1 VAEQPI
7 PRWAGIALLLA
18 ISVAFGSNHVA
29 ARVAFEHGT
38 NVTTAV
44 AFRSAGTALFV
55 LGLLLVNGV
64 SLALPAATRGRAAL
78 IGLMLAVQ
86 SYCLYSAVALIPV
99 ALALLAFQAFP
110 MVLALV
116 TWAAGG
122 EVPPRRVLLAMPVAL
137 FGLALALLAFQAFP
151 MVLALVTWAAGGEV
165 PPRRVLLAMPVAL
178 SGLALALDVYGNSG
192 DVAGRWSE
200 IGAGVLWATG
210 ASLAFASVLFFTTK
224 WLPAVDGRL
233 RSFMIMSVVA
243 AVTIA
248 GGAVAGDFRL
258 PADNIGWIA
267 LALLVA
273 FYGIAITSM
282 FVVLPRLGAV
292 NNSVVLNFEPIAVLG
307 IAWVLLDQRVAPL
320 QILGAFIV
328 VGAIAATGRKH

>member
-7 PRWAGIALLLA
+7 PRWVGIALLAA
-18 ISVAFGSNHVA
+18 IAVVFGSNHVA
-29 ARVAFEHGT
+29 ARVAFDHGT

-55 LGLLLVNGV
+55 LGLLLANGV
-64 SLALPAATRGRAAL
+64 SLALPAATRGRAVL

-86 SYCLYSAVALIPV
+86 SYCLYSAVAVIPV
-99 ALALLAFQAFP
+99 ALALLAFQTFP

-116 TWAAGG
+116 SWAAGG
-122 EVPPRRVLLAMPVAL
+122 EPPSRRVLLAMPVAL
-137 FGLALALLAFQAFP
+137 F
-151 MVLALVTWAAGGEV
+151 
-165 PPRRVLLAMPVAL
+165 
-178 SGLALALDVYGNSG
+178 GLALALDVYGNSG

-243 AVTIA
+243 VVTLA

-258 PADNIGWIA
+258 PADQTGWIA
-267 LALLVA
+267 LVLLAV
-273 FYGIAITSM
+273 FYGTAITSL

-292 NNSVVLNFEPIAVLG
+292 NNSVVLNFEPIAVLA
-307 IAWVLLDQRVAPL
+307 IAWVVLDQRIAPL
-320 QILGAFIV
+320 QVLGAFIV
-328 VGAIAATGRKH
+328 VGAIVATGRKH

>member
-1 VAEQPI
+1 MAEQPI
-7 PRWAGIALLLA
+7 PRWAGIALLAA
-18 ISVAFGSNHVA
+18 IAVVFGSNHVA
-29 ARVAFEHGT
+29 ARVAFDHGT

-55 LGLLLVNGV
+55 LGLLLANGV

-86 SYCLYSAVALIPV
+86 SYCLYSAVAVIPV
-99 ALALLAFQAFP
+99 ALALLAFQTFP

-116 TWAAGG
+116 SWAAGG
-122 EVPPRRVLLAMPVAL
+122 DRPSRRVLLAMPVAL
-137 FGLALALLAFQAFP
+137 FGLALAL
-151 MVLALVTWAAGGEV
+151 
-165 PPRRVLLAMPVAL
+165 
-178 SGLALALDVYGNSG
+178 DVYGRSG
-192 DVAGRWSE
+192 DLAGRWSE

-243 AVTIA
+243 VVTIA

-258 PADNIGWIA
+258 PADQTGWIA

-273 FYGIAITSM
+273 LYGTAITSL

-292 NNSVVLNFEPIAVLG
+292 NNSVVLNFEPIAVLA
-307 IAWVLLDQRVAPL
+307 IAWMVLDQKVAPL
-320 QILGAFIV
+320 QVVGAFIV
-328 VGAIAATGRKH
+328 VGAIIATGRKH

>member
-1 VAEQPI
+1 MAEQPI

-18 ISVAFGSNHVA
+18 IAVVFGSNHVA
-29 ARVAFEHGT
+29 ARVAFDHGT

-55 LGLLLVNGV
+55 LGLLLANGV
-64 SLALPAATRGRAAL
+64 SLALPAATRGRAVL

-86 SYCLYSAVALIPV
+86 SYCLYSAVAVIPV
-99 ALALLAFQAFP
+99 ALALLAFQTFP

-116 TWAAGG
+116 SWAAGG
-122 EVPPRRVLLAMPVAL
+122 EPPSRRVLIAMPVAL
-137 FGLALALLAFQAFP
+137 G
-151 MVLALVTWAAGGEV
+151 
-165 PPRRVLLAMPVAL
+165 
-178 SGLALALDVYGNSG
+178 GLALALDVYGRSG
-192 DVAGRWSE
+192 DFAGRWSE

-210 ASLAFASVLFFTTK
+210 ASLAFASVLFFTTR

-243 AVTIA
+243 VVTIT

-258 PADNIGWIA
+258 PADRTGWIA

-273 FYGIAITSM
+273 LYGTAITSL

-292 NNSVVLNFEPIAVLG
+292 NNSVVLNFEPIAVLA
-307 IAWVLLDQRVAPL
+307 IAWMVLDQKIAPL
-320 QILGAFIV
+320 QVLGAFIV
-328 VGAIAATGRKH
+328 VGAIIATGRKH

>member
-1 VAEQPI
+1 MSEQPI
-7 PRWAGIALLLA
+7 PRWVGIALLLGIA
-18 ISVAFGSNHVA
+18 VVFGSNHVA
-29 ARVAFEHGT
+29 ARVAFDHGT

-64 SLALPAATRGRAAL
+64 SLALPAATRGRAVL
-78 IGLMLAVQ
+78 IGLILAVQ
-86 SYCLYSAVALIPV
+86 SYCLYSAVAVIPV
-99 ALALLAFQAFP
+99 ALALLAFQTFP

-116 TWAAGG
+116 SWAAGG
-122 EVPPRRVLLAMPVAL
+122 ERPSRRVLLAMPVAL
-137 FGLALALLAFQAFP
+137 A
-151 MVLALVTWAAGGEV
+151 
-165 PPRRVLLAMPVAL
+165 
-178 SGLALALDVYGNSG
+178 GLALALDVYGRSG

-243 AVTIA
+243 VATLA
-248 GGAVAGDFRL
+248 GGALAGDFRL
-258 PADNIGWIA
+258 PADQTGWIA
-267 LALLVA
+267 LVLLAAL
-273 FYGIAITSM
+273 YGTAITSL

-292 NNSVVLNFEPIAVLG
+292 NNSVVLNFEPIAVLA
-307 IAWVLLDQRVAPL
+307 IAWMVLDQKVAPL
-320 QILGAFIV
+320 QVLGAFIV
-328 VGAIAATGRKH
+328 VGAIMATGKK